1 MSMMNSAFFSW
12 TKKASTNL
20 SPKFPAVSPPPRFV
34 PFNGSR
40 CFTYYHGVIETSKR
54 FARKVT
60 LHAEEQQRQITKV
73 LERVEA
79 YASQAGVTCGGGVGC
94 YEGYLPMGKEKWSY
108 YVVSPINGH
117 KRYDGEL
124 GGYFTPMSGSYGPL
138 FF

>member
-1 MSMMNSAFFSW
+1 MSSFH
-12 TKKASTNL
+12 L
-20 SPKFPAVSPPPRFV
+20 
-34 PFNGSR
+34 
-40 CFTYYHGVIETSKR
+40 
-54 FARKVT
+54 ARKVT

-79 YASQAGVTCGGGVGC
+79 YASQARVTPVPTGGGVGC

-124 GGYFTPMSGSYGPL
+124 GVISSLMSGSYGPL